1 MRGRSGAR
9 WSGIAGA
16 VVALAVLVGC
26 AGGGSPPAVP
36 FRTATP
42 FLSPTPRPTATPRP
56 IATLE
61 PTATARPAEPTR
73 GALAPTNTPSGSAT
87 PGATATASAP
97 PRPVVFSGEGAYRHV
112 EELSIGIGVRVAG
125 TEGEVKAADYIADQF
140 AVLGYTVT
148 RQMFSITTFQDNGSS
163 LTVDVE
169 PRQIQPVAM
178 YYSGAGQVEAPLVYA
193 QLGAPADFLNG
204 VARGKIALVERGG
217 GLTFQEKARNAKNGG
232 AVGVIVFNNVEQ
244 PAQVQ
249 GSLTDPF
256 DLPVVSITRADGLR
270 LRRQL
275 EQRTVR
281 ASLKVNVTTEQKPSL
296 NVVAVPPATHGRQP
310 IIIIGGHYDTVPA
323 GPGANNNGS
332 GVGVMLELARVLA
345 REQRGEVRFVAFS
358 ANELGLIGSRS
369 YVERLTSDEKS
380 RIVAMINVDMLAVGP
395 TLTFAGSD
403 DLVTRALAIAERL
416 QISKVGRLT
425 TQRTAN
431 SDHLS
436 FINAGIPAIYIHRP
450 DDPNFNTAQD
460 RAQFVKIDALQ
471 MAGMLCQQLVEQLL
485 EKPAA

>member
-1 MRGRSGAR
+1 
-9 WSGIAGA
+9 
-16 VVALAVLVGC
+16 
-26 AGGGSPPAVP
+26 
-36 FRTATP
+36 
-42 FLSPTPRPTATPRP
+42 
-56 IATLE
+56 
-61 PTATARPAEPTR
+61 
-73 GALAPTNTPSGSAT
+73 
-87 PGATATASAP
+87 
-97 PRPVVFSGEGAYRHV
+97 
-112 EELSIGIGVRVAG
+112 VRAAG
-125 TEGEVKAADYIADQF
+125 TEGEMKAADYIADQF

-148 RQMFSITTFQDNGSS
+148 RQPFNITTFQDNGSS

-169 PRQIQPVAM
+169 PRQIQPIAM
-178 YYSGAGQVEAPLVYA
+178 YYSGAGQVEAPLAYA

-270 LRRQL
+270 LRRQID
-275 EQRTVR
+275 QRTVR

-296 NVVAVPPATHGRQP
+296 NVVAVSPATRGRLP
-310 IIIIGGHYDTVPA
+310 IIIVGAHYDTVPA

-345 REQRGEVRFVAFS
+345 REQRGEVRFVAFGS
-358 ANELGLIGSRS
+358 NELGLVGSRS

-380 RIVAMINVDMLAVGP
+380 RIVAMINVDMVAVGP
-395 TLTFAGSD
+395 TMTFTGSE

-416 QISKVGRLT
+416 QIPKVTRLT

-436 FINAGIPAIYIHRP
+436 FSGAGIPAIYIHRP

-471 MAGMLCQQLVEQLL
+471 TAGAVCQQLVDQLL
-485 EKPAA
+485 EKQAA